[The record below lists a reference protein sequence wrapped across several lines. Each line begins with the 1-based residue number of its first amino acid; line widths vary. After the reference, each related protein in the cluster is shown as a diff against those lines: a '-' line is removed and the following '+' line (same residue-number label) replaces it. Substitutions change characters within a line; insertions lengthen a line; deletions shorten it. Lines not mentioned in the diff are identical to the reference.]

1 MTLKHVVTESAHIVL
16 QRPKAALSAEGST
29 TAQTRD
35 ERGRLIR
42 AAKIFAMADV
52 AFGDHDLAIKWLN
65 KPRKAIGD
73 MSALD
78 AMQTEAGAILVE
90 EVLGQIDSG
99 YFA

>member
-1 MTLKHVVTESAHIVL
+1 MTLRNEMTTFAPTALQSPKVV
-16 QRPKAALSAEGST
+16 LSAEGST
-29 TAQTRD
+29 TGD
-35 ERGRLIR
+35 ESGRLIR

-52 AFGDHDLAIKWLN
+52 VFGDHDLAIKWLN